1 MKLKVTFDKEEGNAD
16 IFTDVL
22 HLETHTDHIVLFFKN
37 KRREI
42 VRYSEFDSIV
52 IEKEED

>member
-1 MKLKVTFDKEEGNAD
+1 MKLKVTFDKEEGSAD

-22 HLETHTDHIVLFFKN
+22 HLETYTDHLRLFFKN
-37 KRREI
+37 KRRII
-42 VRYSEFDSIV
+42 VRYSEFDRMV